1 LSDLVTPRWQL
12 ELGIEFLQ
20 DQSVPAISEGLIQP
34 LEQFL
39 ELLVKWNRVYNLTAV
54 REPVEMVDRHLIESL
69 IMNRW
74 LPTATKT
81 CDGVFDV
88 MDIGSGAGLPVIPL
102 AIARPD
108 LSFVSIESN
117 GKKCRFQQQA
127 LMELK
132 LSNVRIVNDR
142 VENVSISAHMVL
154 ARAFTAPED
163 FLRIAQPLCAKNGQ
177 VAIMLGHA
185 ERFPAQLS
193 DQYSLEELVELSVP
207 GTESARHVA
216 LCRRQ

>member
-20 DQSVPAISEGLIQP
+20 DQSVPAISEALIQP

-39 ELLVKWNRVYNLTAV
+39 ELLVKWNKVYNLTAV
-54 REPVEMVDRHLIESL
+54 RDPIEMVDRHLVESL

-74 LPTATKT
+74 LPLDTRA

-108 LSFVSIESN
+108 LSFVSIESS

-127 LMELK
+127 LLELK
-132 LSNVRIVNDR
+132 LPNVHIINDR
-142 VENVSISAHMVL
+142 VENVSIRAHMVL

-163 FLRIAQPLCAKNGQ
+163 FLRIAHPLCTKRGQ

-193 DQYSLEELVELSVP
+193 DQYSLEELVELIVP

-216 LCRRQ
+216 LCRRH

>member
-20 DQSVPAISEGLIQP
+20 EQSVPNITDALIDP
-34 LEQFL
+34 LEKFL
-39 ELLVKWNRVYNLTAV
+39 NLLVKWNKVYNLTAV
-54 REPVEMVDRHLIESL
+54 REPVEMVDRHFVDSL

-74 LPTATKT
+74 MRNSTNASE
-81 CDGVFDV
+81 GVFDV

-108 LSFVSIESN
+108 LSFVSIESS
-117 GKKCRFQQQA
+117 GKKTRFQQQA
-127 LMELK
+127 LLELK
-132 LSNVRIVNDR
+132 LPNVRIINDR
-142 VENVSISAHMVL
+142 IQNVTIRAHTVL
-154 ARAFTAPED
+154 ARAFTAPAE
-163 FLRIAQPLCAKNGQ
+163 FLTIAQPLCTKNGQ

-185 ERFPAQLS
+185 ERFPADLS
-193 DQYSLEELVELSVP
+193 SDYTLEELLEVSIP

-216 LCRRQ
+216 LCRRH

>member
-1 LSDLVTPRWQL
+1 MSDLVTPRWQL
-12 ELGIEFLQ
+12 ELGVEFLQ
-20 DQSVPAISEGLIQP
+20 EQSVPDVSEALIEP
-34 LEQFL
+34 LENFL

-54 REPVEMVDRHLIESL
+54 REPVEMVDRHLVESL

-74 LPTATKT
+74 LPTSSRAQS
-81 CDGVFDV
+81 GVFDV

-117 GKKCRFQQQA
+117 GKKTRFQQQV
-127 LMELK
+127 LLEMK
-132 LSNVRIVNDR
+132 LPNIHIINDR
-142 VENVSISAHMVL
+142 VENVSTNAHFVL
-154 ARAFTAPED
+154 SRAFTAPED
-163 FLRIAQPLCAKNGQ
+163 FLRIAEPLCEQNGQ

-185 ERFPAQLS
+185 ERFPTQLS
-193 DQYSLEELVELSVP
+193 AQYSLEELVEVSVP

-216 LCRRQ
+216 LCRRH